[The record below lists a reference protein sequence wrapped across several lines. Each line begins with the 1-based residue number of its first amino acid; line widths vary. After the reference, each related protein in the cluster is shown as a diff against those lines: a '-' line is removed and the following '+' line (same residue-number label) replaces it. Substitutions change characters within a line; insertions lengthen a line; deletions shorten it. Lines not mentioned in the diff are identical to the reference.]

1 MSTARVLLNWIHVN
15 DYSIVVGCFSLM
27 NDGYILLIPC
37 YTDMSCVCVVG
48 VDWQLTC
55 L

>member
-1 MSTARVLLNWIHVN
+1 MSIAYVLLRLN
-15 DYSIVVGCFSLM
+15 DYSRWMFSLM
-27 NDGYILLIPC
+27 NDGYILVPR
-37 YTDMSCVCVVG
+37 YTDMSCVRVVD

>member
-1 MSTARVLLNWIHVN
+1 MSAAQVIFNWICVN
-15 DYSIVVGCFSLM
+15 DYSHWMFSLM
-27 NDGYILLIPC
+27 NNGYILVPR
-37 YTDMSCVCVVG
+37 YTDMSCVCVVD